1 MECSWGQ
8 FDSNLG
14 LLRLVWVCCASF
26 VHQHLKFSWF
36 DKDMIRHL
44 RIRLFAWRRQRLL
57 CKMFEIFLG
66 VGGRGR
72 RPLESAD
79 PAGRGVGQQ
88 GKHG

>member
-1 MECSWGQ
+1 MDCFGGQ

-14 LLRLVWVCCASF
+14 LLRLVWKWILLV
-26 VHQHLKFSWF
+26 VHQNFKFPCF

-44 RIRLFAWRRQRLL
+44 RIRLFARRRQRLL
-57 CKMFEIFLG
+57 CKMLEIFLG

-79 PAGRGVGQQ
+79 PDGRRVGQQ